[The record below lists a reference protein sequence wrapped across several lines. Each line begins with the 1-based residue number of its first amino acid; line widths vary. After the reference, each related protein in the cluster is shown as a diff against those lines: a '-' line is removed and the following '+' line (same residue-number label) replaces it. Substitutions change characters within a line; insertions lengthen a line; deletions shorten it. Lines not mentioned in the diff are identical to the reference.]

1 MDSRRCH
8 NIFKLFAGGFRR
20 SHVKAVEKRLMTRL
34 VVYGYIVVGKV

>member
-8 NIFKLFAGGFRR
+8 NIFKLFAGRFCR
-20 SHVKAVEKRLMTRL
+20 SHVKAVEKKPMMRL